1 MCYPLLREMN
11 AGSATSQR
19 KKKYETPLVFFKSHS
34 LGITHTTTI
43 NVQSE
48 CVPSWKCNP
57 GKKRFQLYRL
67 IPKGWRAVGL
77 EVFSTYKTKIKA
89 IKDRRISACFHL

>member
-1 MCYPLLREMN
+1 MCYPLLRETN

-48 CVPSWKCNP
+48 CAPSWKCNP

>member
-1 MCYPLLREMN
+1 MQALQPHKEKRNM
-11 AGSATSQR
+11 
-19 KKKYETPLVFFKSHS
+19 KPHWFFFKSHS
-34 LGITHTTTI
+34 LGITDTTTI

-48 CVPSWKCNP
+48 CAPSWKCNP